1 VDIGDVKK
9 SVGDQP
15 LANSILSGL
24 TVNVIVLTD
33 ALGEALGDTPVGPWA
48 DAVNRVG

>member
-1 VDIGDVKK
+1 MDIGDVKK

-15 LANSILSGL
+15 LVNSILSGL

-33 ALGEALGDTPVGPWA
+33 ALGDTPVGPWA